1 MEPTSSQP
9 QAFYRWVDADGRLH
23 VVSSLDAV
31 PKADR
36 ARAERVTLTGQT
48 ALGSDPRGA
57 APAASSD
64 WRLDAGS
71 FGLGFGAAL
80 LLSLLF
86 RVLPNGWRSLSRV
99 AVVLGVAALL
109 TGLYLGAI
117 RRSTGA
123 KDGSV
128 LASPSAL
135 IEDAK
140 AAVESLNQR
149 QKQQD
154 EELRKIQAEGR

>member
-1 MEPTSSQP
+1 MDPRSSQP
-9 QAFYRWVDADGRLH
+9 QAFYRWVDAEGRLH

-31 PKADR
+31 PNSER
-36 ARAERVTLTGQT
+36 AKAERVTLTGQT
-48 ALGSDPRGA
+48 ALPRDA
-57 APAASSD
+57 QVATVPVDA
-64 WRLDAGS
+64 WRLEPGS

-80 LLSLLF
+80 LFSLLF
-86 RVLPNGWRSLSRV
+86 RLLPNGWRSLSRV

-117 RRSTGA
+117 RRTTGA
-123 KDGSV
+123 KDGSA
-128 LASPSAL
+128 LAGPSAL

-140 AAVESLNQR
+140 AAVEKMNQR

-154 EELRKIQAEGR
+154 EELRRLQAEGR